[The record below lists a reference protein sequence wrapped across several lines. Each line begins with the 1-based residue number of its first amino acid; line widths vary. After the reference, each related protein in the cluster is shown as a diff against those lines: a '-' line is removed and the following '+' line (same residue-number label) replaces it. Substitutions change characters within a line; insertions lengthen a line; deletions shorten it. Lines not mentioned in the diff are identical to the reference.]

1 MYRKVK
7 SEEIFDGKIL
17 NLKLE
22 YFEKDD
28 KVLFLFY
35 NKTILS

>member
-22 YFEKDD
+22 YFEKD
-28 KVLFLFY
+28 
-35 NKTILS
+35 NKILEKE